1 MAGQGSRCSNDA
13 VSVAR
18 DSARKFRL
26 NFGRISKTFSLSFFY
41 SPLLNPRAHDET
53 TEGGTV
59 YNHVGRGGKSGRERE
74 RKKRRREK
82 KRETSKSS
90 EIACFLIYNQAG
102 PGLNNL
108 RCFLH
113 GRIHPPP
120 PNEQVGGDVTPRK
133 DSIEGSEHF
142 YPYFS
147 RFSRSPLSRVR
158 REGKNYYLVNGT
170 IDSDYSWASS
180 IPDTG
185 RYWLH

>member
-26 NFGRISKTFSLSFFY
+26 NFGRISKTFSLSLFYSLSFFY

-74 RKKRRREK
+74 GKKRRREK

-90 EIACFLIYNQAG
+90 EIACFLIYN
-102 PGLNNL
+102 
-108 RCFLH
+108 
-113 GRIHPPP
+113 
-120 PNEQVGGDVTPRK
+120 
-133 DSIEGSEHF
+133 
-142 YPYFS
+142 
-147 RFSRSPLSRVR
+147 
-158 REGKNYYLVNGT
+158 
-170 IDSDYSWASS
+170 
-180 IPDTG
+180 
-185 RYWLH
+185 

>member
-1 MAGQGSRCSNDA
+1 M
-13 VSVAR
+13 VA
-18 DSARKFRL
+18 
-26 NFGRISKTFSLSFFY
+26 
-41 SPLLNPRAHDET
+41 
-53 TEGGTV
+53 
-59 YNHVGRGGKSGRERE
+59 
-74 RKKRRREK
+74 
-82 KRETSKSS
+82 
-90 EIACFLIYNQAG
+90 
-102 PGLNNL
+102 
-108 RCFLH
+108 
-113 GRIHPPP
+113 PPP

-185 RYWLH
+185 RYWLHWNHVIFFSLLAAPFNESFYIGSLSLSLFLSLPLYSLHFGYFFFFFYTKFNYRSLIERKVLYV